1 MDVFVDRLRNFGVP
15 EVGVSLTLGMDV
27 SEKNET
33 QSHAQKE
40 EQNVRDDAL
49 SRAVGVHY
57 FGEKTSKRNE
67 KKRRGGS
74 RKNVREV
81 RRVRQKEAARRSARK
96 RRRHGKKKTLARAA
110 PWPAKRANDRHGARL
125 LRYFVQKN
133 RRRGEPPE
141 RAAHLKSPRHDDA
154 VDKAVKRTAE
164 KQREG
169 FDAAVVFVVILV
181 GVLATSV
188 GGVAAPGV
196 KETFKEHEKDDDRQG
211 ALPHPFRIR
220 SRREGFRQQMSKRH
234 AQEQPAGK
242 RHEGVAETSAP
253 PERKPRC
260 GGEREKARQEVGR
273 EDFKHGQ
280 SSEKKTRSLTKEGE
294 RNSLYAVWH

>member
-27 SEKNET
+27 SKKNET

-57 FGEKTSKRNE
+57 FGEKTSKRDE

-74 RKNVREV
+74 RKNVRKV

-96 RRRHGKKKTLARAA
+96 RRRHGKKKNRDRAA
-110 PWPAKRANDRHGARL
+110 PGPAKRANERHGARL
-125 LRYFVQKN
+125 LRNFVQKH

-141 RAAHLKSPRHDDA
+141 RAAHLKSPRHDDP
-154 VDKAVKRTAE
+154 VDETMKRTAKE
-164 KQREG
+164 QCEG
-169 FDAAVVFVVILV
+169 FDASFVMVVILV
-181 GVLATSV
+181 GVGAASV

-196 KETFKEHEKDDDRQG
+196 KQAFKQDEKDDDRQS
-211 ALPHPFRIR
+211 ALPHLLRIR
-220 SRREGFRQQMSKRH
+220 SRREGFRQQVPKRH
-234 AQEQPAGK
+234 AQEQSAGK
-242 RHEGVAETSAP
+242 RHEGVAETTAP